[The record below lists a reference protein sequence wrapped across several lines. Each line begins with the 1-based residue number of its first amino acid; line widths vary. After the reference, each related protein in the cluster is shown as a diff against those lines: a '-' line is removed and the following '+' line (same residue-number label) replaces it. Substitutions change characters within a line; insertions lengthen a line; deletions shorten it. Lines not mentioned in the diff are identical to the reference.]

1 VSVHQSAGGT
11 RLERWSPRNGIAVYR
26 KLCRVRDR
34 IFCLAVAGSFSGFG
48 KGTVIQL
55 PLHVEGERRISLGTG
70 VFIGPSCWLL
80 TLDDRASLKI
90 GDRTSVS
97 GHCVIASAQRVTIG
111 ASVLIARG
119 VFIADHSH
127 DRSIPGA
134 SVRESGITQIAPV
147 SIGDGSWLGQNAVV
161 LPGVTIG
168 AGAVIGANSVVR
180 HDVPSGGVAVGA
192 PARVLG
198 IRRIQS
204 DAAATD

>member
-1 VSVHQSAGGT
+1 MTVRRSLGRTGPDRSSLV
-11 RLERWSPRNGIAVYR
+11 NGITVYR

-34 IFCLAVAGSFSGFG
+34 IFCLAVAGSFAGFG
-48 KGTVIQL
+48 KGTIIQL
-55 PLHVEGERRISLGTG
+55 PLHVEGERRISLGAG

-80 TLDDRASLKI
+80 TLDDSASLKI
-90 GDRTSVS
+90 GDRTAVS
-97 GHCVIASAQRVTIG
+97 GHCVIASAQQVMIG

-134 SVRESGITQIAPV
+134 SVRDSGISEIAPV
-147 SIGDGSWLGQNAVV
+147 SIGDGCWLGQNVVV

-192 PARVLG
+192 PARLVGVRHL
-198 IRRIQS
+198 QS
-204 DAAATD
+204 GVAAKD